1 MSNRCYVNCVNVNSL
16 LEEVVTLMSQM
27 NRNSYTNG
35 MMNKQQLNQISYALN
50 KYCIVVRKPKLGPIP
65 IVVTVLEG
73 VVITLI
79 LAATGMNL
87 WGAVAIGASVGAV
100 FAFLCWL
107 AYRLRSGSS
116 KRLSSY
122 IAADGGQGLL
132 MDFASAQPFEE
143 DQFRLGRYYLFIK
156 NGPVFRLDSI
166 ADIVTT
172 VGHYRMIPTLV
183 YLTVKVEDENGSL
196 ACPLCRVHMLN
207 AETEIAEIRRAV
219 LQRRGW

>member
-1 MSNRCYVNCVNVNSL
+1 MKIPVYRDNSL
-16 LEEVVTLMSQM
+16 LQEDLTLMSQM
-27 NRNSYTNG
+27 NQNSYTNG
-35 MMNKQQLNQISYALN
+35 IMNGQQLDQISYALN

-73 VVITLI
+73 VVITLFM
-79 LAATGMNL
+79 AATGMNL

-116 KRLSSY
+116 KRLKSY
-122 IAADGGQGLL
+122 
-132 MDFASAQPFEE
+132 
-143 DQFRLGRYYLFIK
+143 
-156 NGPVFRLDSI
+156 I

-183 YLTVKVEDENGSL
+183 YLTVKVKDENGSL
-196 ACPLCRVHMLN
+196 ACPLCRVRMLN

>member
-1 MSNRCYVNCVNVNSL
+1 MTMRL
-16 LEEVVTLMSQM
+16 TLMSQM
-27 NRNSYTNG
+27 NQNSYTNG
-35 MMNKQQLNQISYALN
+35 IMNEQQLNQISYALN

-79 LAATGMNL
+79 MAAMGMNL
-87 WGAVAIGASVGAV
+87 WKAVAIGASVGAV

-172 VGHYRMIPTLV
+172 VGHYRMVPTLV

-219 LQRRGW
+219 FQKRGW

>member
-1 MSNRCYVNCVNVNSL
+1 
-16 LEEVVTLMSQM
+16 MSQM
-27 NRNSYTNG
+27 NQNSYTNG
-35 MMNKQQLNQISYALN
+35 IMNEQQLNQISYALN

-79 LAATGMNL
+79 MAAMGMNL

-143 DQFRLGRYYLFIK
+143 DQFRL
-156 NGPVFRLDSI
+156 DSI

-219 LQRRGW
+219 FQKRGW